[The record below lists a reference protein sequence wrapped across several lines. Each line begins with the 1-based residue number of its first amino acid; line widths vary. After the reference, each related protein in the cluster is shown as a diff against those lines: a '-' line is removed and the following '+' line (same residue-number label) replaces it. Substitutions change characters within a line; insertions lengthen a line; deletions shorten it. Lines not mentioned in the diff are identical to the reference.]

1 MRGAW
6 AAKFG
11 WVIFTML
18 FIAYAAF
25 GALHLS
31 PWAASWD
38 EVDFVLALDRFDLL
52 AMQPHAPGYPYFVLG
67 GRLIRSFIE
76 DPVKAAGGWNLL
88 LACTS
93 AFAVYR
99 IGRRWLTAPYAC
111 LAAAIVL
118 TVPMNWTLAVRPMSD
133 GAALS
138 ILWWYLWSLVRL
150 AEKRSSGRWLVAAL
164 LFGLLMG
171 TRLSYIP
178 FGIGLFV
185 VWVVVWRDA
194 RLTVAAKMAKLTGWA
209 AAVAAFQFL
218 WVFAVGAAE
227 GSLAE
232 TLRLFMGFGEGHF
245 TEWGGGVAHPGLP
258 LGERIWRF
266 AADNWLWT
274 GLFARSAWLA
284 ATAVLL
290 LAWTVWAAY
299 GRRPRNHWSVVR
311 LRRFADSP
319 AGILI
324 VCAIAYALWA
334 LLGQN
339 IAKTRHIAPLAAMS
353 IFALAVCAGRSKAA
367 KPVTVVLLA
376 LLALVQTAEGTHLVV
391 LQNKEEP
398 AVYQLADALDR
409 QGGSTTVLYTWEEER
424 VLRYLNV
431 PVETRPIFT
440 YAYFLANIEAEPR
453 SRILLTGSV
462 WEEFRKQADLPDSK
476 VRLLGTFRSD
486 ARLDPVYG
494 SIELYEWIR

>member
-6 AAKFG
+6 AAKIG
-11 WVIFTML
+11 WAICAVL
-18 FIAYAAF
+18 LIAYAAF
-25 GALHLS
+25 GALLLS

-67 GRLIRSFIE
+67 GQLIRSFIE
-76 DPVKAAGGWNLL
+76 DPVKALGGWNLL

-99 IGRRWLTAPYAC
+99 IGRRWLTIPYAC

-133 GAALS
+133 GAALA

-150 AEKRSSGRWLVAAL
+150 AEKRSSGRWLVAAF

-171 TRLSYIP
+171 TRLSYVP
-178 FGIGLFV
+178 FGIGLLII
-185 VWVVVWRDA
+185 WAGVWRDA
-194 RLTVAAKMAKLTGWA
+194 RLSVRAKAARLTGWA
-209 AAVAAFQFL
+209 AAVSAFQFL

-232 TLRLFMGFGEGHF
+232 TLRLFAGFGEGHF
-245 TEWGGGVAHPGLP
+245 TEWGGGVAQPGLP

-284 ATAVLL
+284 AAAGLL

-299 GRRPRNHWSVVR
+299 RRKPSNRLSVGR
-311 LRRFADSP
+311 LRRFAVSP

-353 IFALAVCAGRSKAA
+353 IFALAVCAGRLKAA
-367 KPVTVVLLA
+367 KPVTAVLLTV
-376 LLALVQTAEGTHLVV
+376 LALVQTAEGARLVV
-391 LQNKEEP
+391 LQHKEEP
-398 AVYQLADALDR
+398 AVYQLADASAQDV
-409 QGGSTTVLYTWEEER
+409 SPSTVLYTWEEER

-440 YAYFLANIEAEPR
+440 YSYFLANIEAER
-453 SRILLTGSV
+453 NARILLTGSV
-462 WEEFRKQADLPDSK
+462 WEEFRKQADLPDTK
-476 VRLLGTFRSD
+476 VRRLGAFQSD
-486 ARLDPVYG
+486 DRLDPVYG
-494 SIELYEWIR
+494 KIELYEWIR